1 MEAIEPRRRGALA
14 PVKGVGFAI
23 EEAVEAAVESGASGN
38 IGHEIIIII
47 LAFLFPVFFLV
58 YVSLRVFVVAAEI
71 QVRFPNSVCTSRR
84 NAMWRY
90 RHPCHIH

>member
-1 MEAIEPRRRGALA
+1 MA

-23 EEAVEAAVESGASGN
+23 EEAVEAAVEPGASGN
-38 IGHEIIIII
+38 IEHEIIIIII
-47 LAFLFPVFFLV
+47 LAFLFAVFFFFW
-58 YVSLRVFVVAAEI
+58 YMSLRVFVVATEI

-90 RHPCHIH
+90 RPPYHIH